1 MVVVVVE
8 YGIGTS
14 IVHVVREVDLT
25 VTSVIGTVDVTV
37 SVVNIDVET
46 LVEVTVSVVAWYEL
60 KV

>member
-8 YGIGTS
+8 CGIGTS
-14 IVHVVREVDLT
+14 IVHVVREVDPI

-46 LVEVTVSVVAWYEL
+46 LVEVTVSVVAW
-60 KV
+60 